1 MARDD
6 ELWDRFEKWAEYH
19 ALDFEAPDVQDVY
32 YTWVEIFSS
41 EASFS
46 DQESIDAFRA
56 FLEYSGFDDDEIE
69 DIIETY
75 VTD

>member
-1 MARDD
+1 MA
-6 ELWDRFEKWAEYH
+6 ESGSWEHFEHWAKEH
-19 ALDFEAPDVQDVY
+19 ALDFQAPDVQDVY

-41 EASFS
+41 EATLG

-56 FLEYSGFDDDEIE
+56 FLDLSGFDEDEID

-75 VTD
+75 VTE